1 MLASTCQYFL
11 EKQKT
16 AIWYFLS
23 LWEKTGVIFTKVLNL
38 FHLRGIYHRGYFLLL
53 FCEFR
58 SLLRKS
64 RSVKKGQDHLFC
76 LQYIFL
82 SYTLATSS
90 HLLVGMFTI
99 VMMLRCLLPSKCLN
113 INVTL
118 NATKS
123 EQKET
128 KNAIQLSCCGR
139 LVCFS
144 SPFLKNSA
152 LSRCVFKNEQNSVQE
167 NKFPW
172 NNQLLLIFKHK
183 YLQYFPRERSLQFQ
197 RSFLTFLWRKL
208 KQCPIR

>member
-144 SPFLKNSA
+144 SPFLKNST
-152 LSRCVFKNEQNSVQE
+152 LSRCVFKNEQHSNFFKILFKKTNSRE
-167 NKFPW
+167 IISCFWFLNI
-172 NNQLLLIFKHK
+172 NIFSTFHVKDR
-183 YLQYFPRERSLQFQ
+183 F
-197 RSFLTFLWRKL
+197 SFNEVF
-208 KQCPIR
+208 